1 MPHARPAI
9 QRRGPASRSPMR
21 IRPLHFAAFL
31 LVLNLVQVAF
41 TELTS
46 DEGYYW
52 FYSRSLEWGYA
63 EHPPLIALMVRI
75 GYALFPNQLGVR
87 LVNVILN
94 ALSVLLLFQLVPRRE
109 PKTEARIYLMVL
121 CLPLLNYLEFL

>member
-1 MPHARPAI
+1 
-9 QRRGPASRSPMR
+9 MR
-21 IRPLHFAAFL
+21 IKPLHFAAFL
-31 LVLNLVQVAF
+31 VVLNLVQVAF

-87 LVNVILN
+87 LVNVTCECAERAAAVQAGASRSRRTTSDLPDG
-94 ALSVLLLFQLVPRRE
+94 AVP
-109 PKTEARIYLMVL
+109 P
-121 CLPLLNYLEFL
+121 C